1 MNRRENFP
9 APEEPAAPTAAA
21 FDTPSTR
28 KRGGGALFSL
38 TSIFFVFGILLA
50 FGMRSIEAVRKNE
63 LEKKQ
68 TLALEQ
74 KQLEVMQRTLAREEK
89 ERVALQKQIADYE
102 KQVKENGTASKAQTA
117 KFNAEIKK
125 LQVLVGM
132 TPVKGEGITIRLSD
146 NPEASANAGPNAGP
160 FLPGIVHDFDLLQVV
175 NELRAA
181 KAEAI
186 AINGVRVTGYTPIRC
201 VGPTIYVNFVPKPAP
216 FVIEAIGDSAEL
228 KSAVSMP
235 GGIVEN
241 LREQATLGVKV
252 TEHDNLTLPAAEGL
266 PPLRAVKPM

>member
-9 APEEPAAPTAAA
+9 APE
-21 FDTPSTR
+21 TPSNAVFDAPAMR
-28 KRGGGALFSL
+28 KRGSGALFSL

-63 LEKKQ
+63 LQKKQ

-89 ERVALQKQIADYE
+89 ERLALQKQIRDYE
-102 KQVKENGTASKAQTA
+102 EQVKSSGKASAALTA
-117 KFNAEIKK
+117 KFNAEMKK

-201 VGPTIYVNFVPKPAP
+201 VGPTIYVNFEAKPAP
-216 FVIEAIGDSAEL
+216 FTIEAIGNASDL
-228 KSAVSMP
+228 KNAVSMP

-252 TEHDNLTLPAAEGL
+252 TEHDNLSLPAAEGL
-266 PPLRAVKPM
+266 PPLRTAKAQ

>member
-9 APEEPAAPTAAA
+9 TPETPDGTAFSAPV
-21 FDTPSTR
+21 TR
-28 KRGGGALFSL
+28 RRGGGALFSL

-68 TLALEQ
+68 TLAREQ
-74 KQLEVMQRTLAREEK
+74 KQLEIMQRTLAREEV
-89 ERVALQKQIADYE
+89 ERKALQKQIADYE
-102 KQVKENGTASKAQTA
+102 KQVKDNGKASAALTA
-117 KFNAEIKK
+117 KFNAEMKK

-132 TPVKGEGITIRLSD
+132 TPVTGKGIVIRLSD
-146 NPEASANAGPNAGP
+146 NPDASANAGPNAGQ

-201 VGPTIYVNFVPKPAP
+201 VGPTIYVNFEAKPAP
-216 FVIEAIGDSAEL
+216 FTIEAIGNSEDL
-228 KSAVSMP
+228 KNALSMP

-241 LREQATLGVKV
+241 LREQATLGVKI
-252 TEHDNLTLPAAEGL
+252 TESDHLSLPAAEGL
-266 PPLRAVKPM
+266 PSLRSAKPM